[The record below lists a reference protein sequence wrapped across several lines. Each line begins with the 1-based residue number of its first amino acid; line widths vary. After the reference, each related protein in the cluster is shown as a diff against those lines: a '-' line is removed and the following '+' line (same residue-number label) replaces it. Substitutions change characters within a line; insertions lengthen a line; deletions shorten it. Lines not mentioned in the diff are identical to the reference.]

1 MAVDESVDSGMKY
14 IKDNGLENY
23 TMEIYMLDNGFSWG
37 EHGLIDKRLFYE
49 ESVKVSLLFYA
60 PWLFNDGQ
68 VIQQI
73 EQNID
78 MAPTIL
84 ELAGLNKPDCMPG
97 KSLVQRILRSSASVV
112 NKVG

>member
-1 MAVDESVDSGMKY
+1 
-14 IKDNGLENY
+14 
-23 TMEIYMLDNGFSWG
+23 
-37 EHGLIDKRLFYE
+37 
-49 ESVKVSLLFYA
+49 LFYA

-84 ELAGLNKPDCMPG
+84 ELAGLNKPDCMLG
-97 KSLVQRILRSSASVV
+97 KSLVQRILRSSALVV